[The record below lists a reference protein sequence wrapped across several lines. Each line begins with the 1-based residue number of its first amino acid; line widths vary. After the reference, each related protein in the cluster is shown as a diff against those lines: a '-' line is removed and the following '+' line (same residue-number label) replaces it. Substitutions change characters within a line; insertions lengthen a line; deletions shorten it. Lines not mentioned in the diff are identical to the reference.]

1 MIKRWLV
8 SFAYWL
14 LRICGETAPTPI
26 WQAWPLLPSDLVI
39 RAAWLVEQQAREST
53 EMDSGE
59 VRRHRVYARLVKDF
73 PQTPR
78 RYLALAIEQAVM
90 ALPR

>member
-1 MIKRWLV
+1 MIRRWFV
-8 SFAYWL
+8 AFAYRL
-14 LRICGETAPTPI
+14 LRICGESVI
-26 WQAWPLLPSDLVI
+26 AWPTLPVALVD

-53 EMDSGE
+53 DMDSGE